1 MSHYPDLDA
10 YHIRERNEGLL
21 REVSILRFEKWLRKN
36 REPRSGQLVPF
47 VSKWLLSRGGTL
59 PLRKVRLVR

>member
-21 REVSILRFEKWLRKN
+21 REVSILRLEKRLREN
-36 REPRSGQLVPF
+36 REPRSGRLAAF
-47 VSKWLLSRGGTL
+47 VSSGTL

>member
-1 MSHYPDLDA
+1 M
-10 YHIRERNEGLL
+10 
-21 REVSILRFEKWLRKN
+21 RFEKWLRKN
-36 REPRSGQLVPF
+36 REPRSGQLVAF